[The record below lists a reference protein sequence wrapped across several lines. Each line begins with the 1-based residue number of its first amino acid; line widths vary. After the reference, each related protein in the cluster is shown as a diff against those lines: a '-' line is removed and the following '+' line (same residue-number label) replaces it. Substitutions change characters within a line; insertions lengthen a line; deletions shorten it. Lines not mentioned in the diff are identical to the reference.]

1 VIMDYSF
8 FDYMVLVIVGL
19 IGGYI
24 FVRVV
29 VFGGMK
35 SIYQAKIWFLNQL
48 KGGKDNDSSK

>member
-1 VIMDYSF
+1 MDYSF
-8 FDYMVLVIVGL
+8 FDYMILVIVGL